1 MIQQIVLLA
10 PQSAS
15 FPQPLDMSAS
25 SVLIRETSSSTISR
39 EMDCENEMSTLT
51 SSFPQASPMGEQLP
65 LISPVPYSRCEVGF
79 EGQNKLTGIGG
90 DWAMDEEASIETIE
104 NFPSQQQTQG
114 EGSCSSLYNFYFETI
129 SMDDCD
135 DFSIST
141 HGSEDFEDED
151 FCLERITEDPASFWE
166 KGVTQ
171 STQERTVSPAQISV
185 GSDCESP
192 TRMSAY

>member
-1 MIQQIVLLA
+1 MIQQTSFLA
-10 PQSAS
+10 PQNAS
-15 FPQPLDMSAS
+15 FPQPRAMPAS

-39 EMDCENEMSTLT
+39 EMDCENETSTST
-51 SSFPQASPMGEQLP
+51 SSFPQASPMAEQLP
-65 LISPVPYSRCEVGF
+65 VIYLVSYSPNEVGF

-90 DWAMDEEASIETIE
+90 DWAMEEEASIETIE
-104 NFPSQQQTQG
+104 NFPTQQTQD
-114 EGSCSSLYNFYFETI
+114 EGSSSSLYTFYFETI
-129 SMDDCD
+129 SMDECD

-141 HGSEDFEDED
+141 HGSEGFEEED

-192 TRMSAY
+192 TRMSA

>member
-1 MIQQIVLLA
+1 MIQQIAFLA

-15 FPQPLDMSAS
+15 APQPIDMTAS

-39 EMDCENEMSTLT
+39 EMDCENETSTST
-51 SSFPQASPMGEQLP
+51 SSFPQTSPPVAEQLP
-65 LISPVPYSRCEVGF
+65 FISPVPYSPCEVDF

-90 DWAMDEEASIETIE
+90 DWAMEEEASIETIE
-104 NFPSQQQTQG
+104 NFPTQQTQG
-114 EGSCSSLYNFYFETI
+114 EGSSSSLYTFYFETI
-129 SMDDCD
+129 SMDECD

-141 HGSEDFEDED
+141 HGSEGFEDED

-171 STQERTVSPAQISV
+171 STQERTVSPTQISV
-185 GSDCESP
+185 GSDCEYP
-192 TRMSAY
+192 TGMSA

>member
-1 MIQQIVLLA
+1 MIQQIVFLA

-15 FPQPLDMSAS
+15 FSQPLDMPAS
-25 SVLIRETSSSTISR
+25 SVLIRETSSSTSSR
-39 EMDCENEMSTLT
+39 EMDCENETSTST
-51 SSFPQASPMGEQLP
+51 SSFPQASPMAEQLP
-65 LISPVPYSRCEVGF
+65 VISHVPYSRCELGF

-104 NFPSQQQTQG
+104 NFPTQQTQG
-114 EGSCSSLYNFYFETI
+114 EGSSSSLYTFYFETV
-129 SMDDCD
+129 SMDECD

-141 HGSEDFEDED
+141 HGSEGFEDDD
-151 FCLERITEDPASFWE
+151 FCLERITEDPASFWD

-171 STQERTVSPAQISV
+171 STPERMVSPTQISV

-192 TRMSAY
+192 TRMPA

>member
-1 MIQQIVLLA
+1 MIQQIVFIA

-15 FPQPLDMSAS
+15 FLQPLDMPAS

-39 EMDCENEMSTLT
+39 EMDCENETTST
-51 SSFPQASPMGEQLP
+51 SSFPQTSPVADQLP
-65 LISPVPYSRCEVGF
+65 FISPIPYSRCEVGF

-90 DWAMDEEASIETIE
+90 DWAMDEEASVETIE
-104 NFPSQQQTQG
+104 NFPTQQTEG
-114 EGSCSSLYNFYFETI
+114 EGSSSSLYTFYFEAI
-129 SMDDCD
+129 SMDECD

-141 HGSEDFEDED
+141 HGSEGFEDED

-171 STQERTVSPAQISV
+171 STPQRTVSPTQISV
-185 GSDCESP
+185 GSDCKSP
-192 TRMSAY
+192 TRMSA